1 MNTTDEYICFPN
13 YLHCH
18 RLSRIY
24 TSSSSSSASNCF
36 PTGIRCPTSS
46 LSGSTMSTRSESVL
60 YNLLLERNWPA
71 ALDLLEID
79 PTQAREWHYG
89 IDGNS
94 GNSIEPVLWK
104 RLALH
109 LACAVAAPIGLVEL
123 LLKIYPEAI
132 DKSDPHNG
140 STPLHLSCQF
150 GASVQVVRALL
161 QARTAL
167 TKAVD
172 VRGRL
177 ALHYAVLAAA
187 PFPIIE
193 LLVQHDPASALCPDQ
208 VSKTPLQYAHHVY
221 PSGSHIMGFLE
232 TVWI

>member
-1 MNTTDEYICFPN
+1 
-13 YLHCH
+13 
-18 RLSRIY
+18 
-24 TSSSSSSASNCF
+24 
-36 PTGIRCPTSS
+36 
-46 LSGSTMSTRSESVL
+46 MSTKSQSAL
-60 YNLLLERNWPA
+60 YNLLLERNWPE
-71 ALDLLEID
+71 ALDLLEQD

-89 IDGNS
+89 VDENS
-94 GNSIEPVLWK
+94 GTTTEPVLWK

-172 VRGRL
+172 VRGRM

-208 VSKTPLQYAHHVY
+208 DSKTPLQYAHYVY
-221 PSGSHIMGFLE
+221 LSGSHIMGFLE

>member
-1 MNTTDEYICFPN
+1 
-13 YLHCH
+13 
-18 RLSRIY
+18 
-24 TSSSSSSASNCF
+24 
-36 PTGIRCPTSS
+36 
-46 LSGSTMSTRSESVL
+46 MSTKSQSVL
-60 YNLLLERNWPA
+60 YNLLLERNWTE
-71 ALDLLEID
+71 ALELLEQD

-89 IDGNS
+89 IDENS
-94 GNSIEPVLWK
+94 ATTTELVLWK

-123 LLKIYPEAI
+123 LLKIYPQAI
-132 DKSDPHNG
+132 DKCDPHNG

-187 PFPIIE
+187 PYPTIE

-208 VSKTPLQYAHHVY
+208 DGKTPLQYAHYVY